1 MNSRMTT
8 AAGAQSSPLV
18 LGTNVFGWTADEGT
32 SHWILDSY
40 VQAGG
45 NFIDTAD
52 SYSFWASGNTGGESE
67 RIIGSWL
74 RGRDDREELLIASKV
89 SHHPDFPGLAP
100 QTIRT
105 AVDGSLQRLGVD
117 YLDIYYAHFDD
128 PDTSM
133 EESIASF
140 SALVDAGK
148 IRAIGISN
156 YTAPRIEQ
164 WLEITK
170 REGFH
175 APVAI
180 EPLYNLMERGIEA
193 DILPL
198 ARRNELA
205 LFPYYSL
212 AHGFLSGKYRAG
224 ANQDSA
230 RASDAAQYATA
241 QGERVLQTLEQIA
254 TARGTQLSSIALA
267 WLRTQPG
274 VTAPIASARTLGQLG
289 PLLKTMH
296 LELDD
301 EESSRLAEASEPI
314 AVA

>member
-1 MNSRMTT
+1 MNSRLTT
-8 AAGAQSSPLV
+8 VAGAQSSPLV
-18 LGTNVFGWTADEGT
+18 LGTNVFGWTADEEI
-32 SHWILDSY
+32 SHWILDRY
-40 VQAGG
+40 VQTGG

-74 RGRDDREELLIASKV
+74 RGRTDRDELLIASKV
-89 SHHPDFPGLAP
+89 SHHPDLSGLAP

-128 PDTSM
+128 PDTEL

-156 YTAPRIEQ
+156 YSAPRIEQ

-274 VTAPIASARTLGQLG
+274 VTAPIASARTLGQLE

>member
-1 MNSRMTT
+1 MNSRLTT
-8 AAGAQSSPLV
+8 VAGAQSSPLV
-18 LGTNVFGWTADEGT
+18 LGTNVFGWTADEEI
-32 SHWILDSY
+32 SHRILDRY
-40 VQAGG
+40 VQTGG

-74 RGRDDREELLIASKV
+74 RGRTDRDELLIASKV
-89 SHHPDFPGLAP
+89 SHHPDLSGLAP

-117 YLDIYYAHFDD
+117 YLDVYYAHFDD
-128 PDTSM
+128 PDTEL

-156 YTAPRIEQ
+156 YSAPRIEQ
-164 WLEITK
+164 WLEITR

-198 ARRNELA
+198 ARRNELE

-224 ANQDSA
+224 ATPDSA

-241 QGERVLQTLEQIA
+241 QGERVLQALEQVA
-254 TARGTQLSSIALA
+254 SARGTQLSSIALA

-274 VTAPIASARTLGQLG
+274 VTAPIASARTLGQLE
-289 PLLKTMH
+289 PLLETMH

-301 EESSRLAEASEPI
+301 AESSLLAEASEPI

>member
-1 MNSRMTT
+1 MNSRLTT
-8 AAGAQSSPLV
+8 VAGAQSSPLV
-18 LGTNVFGWTADEGT
+18 LGTNVFGWTADEEI
-32 SHWILDSY
+32 SHWILDRY
-40 VQAGG
+40 VQTGG

-74 RGRDDREELLIASKV
+74 RGRTDRDELLIASKV
-89 SHHPDFPGLAP
+89 SHHPDLSGLAP

-128 PDTSM
+128 TDTEL

-156 YTAPRIEQ
+156 YSAPRIEQ

-274 VTAPIASARTLGQLG
+274 VTAPIASARTLGQLE

>member
-1 MNSRMTT
+1 MNSRLTT

-18 LGTNVFGWTADEGT
+18 LGTNVFGWTADERT
-32 SHWILDSY
+32 SHRILDGY

-74 RGRDDREELLIASKV
+74 RGRADRDELLIASKV
-89 SHHPDFPGLAP
+89 SHHPDLSGLAP

-117 YLDIYYAHFDD
+117 YLDVYYAHFDD
-128 PDTSM
+128 PDTKL

-156 YTAPRIEQ
+156 YSAPRIEQ

-180 EPLYNLMERGIEA
+180 EPLYNLMERGIER

-198 ARRNELA
+198 ACRNEMELY
-205 LFPYYSL
+205 PYYSL
-212 AHGFLSGKYRAG
+212 AHGFLSGKYRTG

-241 QGERVLQTLEQIA
+241 QGERVLQALEQIA
-254 TARGTQLSSIALA
+254 SARGTQLSSIALA

-274 VTAPIASARTLGQLG
+274 VTAPIASARTMGQLE
-289 PLLKTMH
+289 PLLETMH

-301 EESSRLAEASEPI
+301 EGNSLLAEASEPI
-314 AVA
+314 TVA